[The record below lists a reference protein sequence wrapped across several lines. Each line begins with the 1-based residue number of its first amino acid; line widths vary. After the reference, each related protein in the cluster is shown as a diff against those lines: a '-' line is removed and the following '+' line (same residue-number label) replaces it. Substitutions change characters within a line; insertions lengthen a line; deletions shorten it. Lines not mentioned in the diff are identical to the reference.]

1 MLENSE
7 IVGTVALVLVL
18 VVLSMFLWYTREMV

>member
-7 IVGTVALVLVL
+7 IAGTVALVLVL
-18 VVLSMFLWYTREMV
+18 VVIGIFLWWTREMV